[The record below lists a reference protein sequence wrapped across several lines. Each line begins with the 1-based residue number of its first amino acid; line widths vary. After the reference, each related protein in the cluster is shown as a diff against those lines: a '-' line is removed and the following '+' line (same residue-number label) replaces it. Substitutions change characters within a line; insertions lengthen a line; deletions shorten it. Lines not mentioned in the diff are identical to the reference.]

1 MEIADVPAT
10 DSRGAT
16 TDSAGETT
24 DGAGDTTESAGATAE
39 PNGAVGERMTGFP
52 PTAQSCV
59 TLATWQ
65 EGPNLRW
72 AFRHMREIMP
82 SQQIPADRRRT
93 RPLWTESTP
102 SALAAPVT
110 RLDGTTTTAE
120 DVFAT
125 TWTDALLVLQDGK
138 IIDERY
144 YAGMTEATPHLLMS
158 VSKSIVGCVAG
169 VLADRGLLNT
179 EAQLTTYVPE
189 AAGSGYGGAVVRHLL
204 DMRTGVAFRENYTAP
219 EAEVRVMERSMGWRP
234 RLDEDP
240 LGTYEYL
247 TTLSKADRH
256 GGPFAYRSADTDML
270 GWVCERASG
279 TRMADLISTL
289 LWVPMGAERDAEVTC
304 DPVGSAI
311 HDGGISAVPRDVARF
326 GQMLLDDG
334 MIDGWPVVPAAWLHD
349 AHNPGTEVREAF
361 AQTDNE
367 SVLPGGWYRNKFW
380 FVPSGQG
387 TALVCLGIHGQMVY
401 VNRATQT
408 VGVKL
413 SSWPQA
419 QSVTHL
425 VDTLRA
431 FASVCAQLNA
441 LSGSPGGD

>member
-1 MEIADVPAT
+1 MEIGEVSATHSEGATTSSTGATVDPAGSATQAT
-10 DSRGAT
+10 DSG
-16 TDSAGETT
+16 
-24 DGAGDTTESAGATAE
+24 
-39 PNGAVGERMTGFP
+39 GAVGERMNGFP
-52 PTAQSCV
+52 PTSESLV

-65 EGPNLRW
+65 EEPNLRW

-82 SQQIPADRRRT
+82 SQPIPADRDRT
-93 RPLWTESTP
+93 RRLETASNPTVLT
-102 SALAAPVT
+102 APVT
-110 RLDGTTTTAE
+110 RLDGTVTTAE
-120 DVFAT
+120 EVFAT

-138 IIDERY
+138 IVDEHY

-158 VSKSIVGCVAG
+158 VTKSVVGCVAG
-169 VLADRGLLNT
+169 ILADRGLLDT
-179 EAQLTTYVPE
+179 EEHVTAYVPE
-189 AAGSGYGGAVVRHLL
+189 AADSGYGGAAVRHLL
-204 DMRTGVAFRENYTAP
+204 DMRTGVAFRENYTAA

-234 RLDEDP
+234 RLGDDP
-240 LGTYEYL
+240 LGTYKYL

-279 TRMADLISTL
+279 LRMADLISTL
-289 LWVPMGAERDAEVTC
+289 LWVPIGAERDAEITC

-311 HDGGISAVPRDVARF
+311 HDGGMSAVPRDVARF
-326 GQMLLDDG
+326 GQILLDDG
-334 MIDGWPVVPAAWLHD
+334 AVDGWPVVPAAWLHD
-349 AHNPGTEVREAF
+349 AHNPETEVREAF

-380 FVPSGQG
+380 FVPSGHG
-387 TALVCLGIHGQMVY
+387 TALVCLGIHGQMIY
-401 VNRATQT
+401 VNRVTRT

-413 SSWPQA
+413 SSWPEA

-431 FASVCAQLNA
+431 FASVSAELGGVH
-441 LSGSPGGD
+441 GSSNSQ